1 MNQVLFSTIFNIG
14 AVLFISLILIRK
26 NCYVRGLKI
35 FIFLFII
42 GQFLGYGLGVDILKS
57 VIPSPSNPESGV
69 SYQIITSTI
78 LPLLL
83 AFIGKDILSQRE
95 QLKYSFFIKMML
107 LTLILIGLLQ
117 LMKLPKVLDY
127 ILLVLAILLA
137 SIGFLKKFKSSDDQ
151 FYHL

>member
-1 MNQVLFSTIFNIG
+1 MNHLLFSTIFNIG

-26 NCYVRGLKI
+26 NYYVRGLKI

-42 GQFLGYGLGVDILKS
+42 GQVLGYGLGVDILKS
-57 VIPSPSNPESGV
+57 VIPSSSNPESGV

-83 AFIGKDILSQRE
+83 AFIAKDILNQRE
-95 QLKYSFFIKMML
+95 ELKYSFFIKMML

-127 ILLVLAILLA
+127 ILLLLAILLG
-137 SIGFLKKFKSSDDQ
+137 SIGFLKKFKISDD
-151 FYHL
+151 

>member
-1 MNQVLFSTIFNIG
+1 MNHVLFSTIFNIG

-26 NCYVRGLKI
+26 NYYVRGLKI
-35 FIFLFII
+35 FIFIFII
-42 GQFLGYGLGVDILKS
+42 GQVLGYGLGVDILKS
-57 VIPSPSNPESGV
+57 VIPSSSNPESGV

-83 AFIGKDILSQRE
+83 AFIAKDILNQRE
-95 QLKYSFFIKMML
+95 ELKYSFFIKMML

-127 ILLVLAILLA
+127 ILLLLAILLG
-137 SIGFLKKFKSSDDQ
+137 SIGFLKKFKISDD
-151 FYHL
+151 